1 MPPRASLTTI
11 PLFVFPDL
19 YPTPYKTLLALH
31 IISLVGIPL
40 VLLTALLARGV
51 KRHPIWYNFMAC
63 WIINSIFWVMLAIA
77 GQLDTGFQVP
87 HTLCLAQASIIH
99 AMPVL
104 ISASTLSFALHT
116 WLTLRSILHNQSLE
130 LRPRT
135 TIMLL
140 CLPYAITLANV
151 IAVLIYVFRHPTA
164 LFRINHLQCTILV
177 LPLQNTAFGVSLGL
191 ICGAFVLQV
200 SIGYYVFHSYPAI
213 VNSQEYGRIIRL
225 LLFTTLVLFSIASE
239 IYGIADQLH
248 HLLSVVWL
256 SVVAAILPFS
266 ALLLF
271 GTQADMLH
279 AWMFWIPTKVD

>member
-51 KRHPIWYNFMAC
+51 KRHPVWHNFMAS
-63 WIINSIFWVMLAIA
+63 WVFLSICWVMLAIA

-87 HTLCLAQASIIH
+87 HNLCLAQAIIID

-104 ISASTLSFALHT
+104 NSASTLSFALHT

-130 LRPRT
+130 LRLRT
-135 TIMLL
+135 TIMLVS
-140 CLPYAITLANV
+140 LPYVLALANF
-151 IAVLIYVFRHPTA
+151 IAILIYVFRHPTA
-164 LFRINHLQCTILV
+164 LFRINHLQCTV
-177 LPLQNTAFGVSLGL
+177 LDVPLKNTAFGISLGL
-191 ICGAFVLQV
+191 GCGAFVVQV

-256 SVVAAILPFS
+256 TVLGALLPFS